1 MCILKEFHKGEISGF
16 GLIIDL
22 EQSKVR
28 LLSWIRHINKSP
40 MDERSKCKKKAYIKT
55 EVKSL

>member
-28 LLSWIRHINKSP
+28 LFSWIRHINKCP
-40 MDERSKCKKKAYIKT
+40 MGERAKCKKKSIYKNW
-55 EVKSL
+55 S